1 MQYRIREGI
10 VQTSVC
16 GVSLLVPLRVLR
28 DENLPIRRVP
38 KGIALAISMLS
49 KNVSEQ
55 GIVDFLSLLGRM
67 PNKTLVKEKLYEA
80 LETLCEAGYLVKVD
94 KEPQS

>member
-28 DENLPIRRVP
+28 DEKLPIRRVP

-55 GIVDFLSLLGRM
+55 GIVDLLSLLGRM
-67 PNKTLVKEKLYEA
+67 PDNTLVNEKLHEA
-80 LETLCEAGYLVKVD
+80 LETLAQAGYLVKIR
-94 KEPQS
+94 